1 MWWSAVLHRLT
12 GHTSAACWFC
22 HENTRLPPTADPHDW
37 FCTHCKNHN
46 TRDAAGN
53 IVDARDEMFREA
65 PAHSTPRRQAV
76 ISLRSGDEDLLV
88 ERDNDDGDDDDDAKR
103 ASVFCTTC
111 QRNQELVRQIL
122 ASYLPDE
129 DDTEYAARAENA
141 DEYAASLRRRYPVVC
156 RSCQGRVDR
165 RLQIQAQAMYRR
177 HLASALARSE
187 VTRTRGPRAI
197 QTQPSLRRKPV
208 VVVWLVCALVALVA
222 CPLAACLWY
231 YLAITMAPPPA
242 PTPQAAAAYLHRMAL
257 AGFALAMLTYATRH
271 LNPMWLYVACN
282 PGMRVS
288 GLPLYKRRLARLAG
302 LRAAAALLL
311 CVQRHQRFLSLLL
324 LAVVYDLALTVL
336 AAKSIRTST
345 GKRLWMRRQSS
356 SKDGGGSNVGVDTPP
371 LGHDAAME
379 LLLSP
384 TVASNAAGG
393 HVPDPPLTSFERMSF
408 GPSEFNRDQDDSF
421 WDAGVSDMNQ
431 QLSST
436 TSRRYTQRQTR
447 PRFDDGFDGIGGEG
461 ASSGDDETSTINTE
475 IVSGLDTLSFG
486 ASPRSARSKPFS
498 RKESA
503 EAMDVDVL
511 LASGF
516 MGNNNNNNNNNNS
529 NGADQMLQRRG
540 AGGGSG
546 LQSASGLGPRP
557 FEAFRFHRDIHTG
570 LESKLSAFSIDDTG
584 ADDDGSYQGLFG
596 SHAMDSR
603 LLGAV
608 PRAIALSLRISVA
621 LCVVYLWLW
630 DARTTVTSPLW
641 YAWPVRAA
649 LVVALLSAATAAATK
664 TRRKVVW
671 IIAAAGL
678 LLALLIGIPVLY
690 TFQWVNVADSKCGS
704 VDLQQMGVLDGHG
717 SDYGS
722 ELSAPVDRYIP
733 DPALVEPNNAQWLHC
748 LDWPDLASSVL
759 LRWPRA
765 KRLASRNLWCM
776 IRTRSRYGCDVTAPN
791 GSYVL
796 LMPQQQQH
804 LPPSVV
810 VDVAPLLGHVDLSAE
825 VAALLFIAFA

>member
-1 MWWSAVLHRLT
+1 MWWSAAVHRLT

-53 IVDARDEMFREA
+53 IVDARAEMFREA
-65 PAHSTPRRQAV
+65 PAHSTPRRQAMT
-76 ISLRSGDEDLLV
+76 SLRSGDEDLLM
-88 ERDNDDGDDDDDAKR
+88 ERDNYGGNDDDDAKC

-208 VVVWLVCALVALVA
+208 VVVWIVCAVVALVV

-231 YLAITMAPPPA
+231 YLAIKMAPAPPLTPA
-242 PTPQAAAAYLHRMAL
+242 PQTSATGSAYLHRMAL
-257 AGFALAMLTYATRH
+257 AGFALATLTYAARH

-311 CVQRHQRFLSLLL
+311 CVRRQQRFLSLLL

-356 SKDGGGSNVGVDTPP
+356 NKNGGGSSVGVDTQPS
-371 LGHDAAME
+371 GHDAAME
-379 LLLSP
+379 SLLSP
-384 TVASNAAGG
+384 TVAGSAAGG

-421 WDAGVSDMNQ
+421 WGAGASDLNQ

-447 PRFDDGFDGIGGEG
+447 SRFDDGFDGMGGEG
-461 ASSGDDETSTINTE
+461 ASSGDDETSTVNTE
-475 IVSGLDTLSFG
+475 IVSGLDILSFG

-516 MGNNNNNNNNNNS
+516 MGNNNNNNSNNS

-546 LQSASGLGPRP
+546 LQSASGPGPRP

-584 ADDDGSYQGLFG
+584 ADDDDGSYQGLFG

-603 LLGAV
+603 LLSAV
-608 PRAIALSLRISVA
+608 PRAIALSFRISVA
-621 LCVVYLWLW
+621 LCVVCLWWW
-630 DARTTVTSPLW
+630 DAGATVTSPLW
-641 YAWPVRAA
+641 YVWPVRAA
-649 LVVALLSAATAAATK
+649 LVVALLSAAVTK
-664 TRRKVVW
+664 TRRKAVW
-671 IIAAAGL
+671 IVAAAGL
-678 LLALLIGIPVLY
+678 LLALLIGIPALY
-690 TFQWVNVADSKCGS
+690 TFQWVDVADSKCNG
-704 VDLQQMGVLDGHG
+704 VDLQQMTVLDGHD
-717 SDYGS
+717 SDDGS
-722 ELSAPVDRYIP
+722 ELSVPVDRYIP
-733 DPALVEPNNAQWLHC
+733 DPALVGPNNAQWLHC
-748 LDWPDLASSVL
+748 LDRPGLASSVL

-765 KRLASRNLWCM
+765 KRLASRNMWCM
-776 IRTRSRYGCDVTAPN
+776 IRTRSSNGCDVTDPN
-791 GSYVL
+791 GSHVL
-796 LMPQQQQH
+796 LMPQQHQQQH

-810 VDVAPLLGHVDLSAE
+810 ADVAPLLGHVD
-825 VAALLFIAFA
+825 